1 MRFDRERPR
10 AIGATASAL
19 MAVIYYLIGLGVLRI
34 GGSSTGD
41 PVDLVMFG
49 ASAGTGFLVLAVLL
63 LRTDRRWVWMLA
75 AVAQVWVFLVYFL
88 VSGSREPPFEAWG
101 IVLRLL
107 QVPLFVVTVL
117 LAWRPAARGTT
128 GTRPA

>member
-88 VSGSREPPFEAWG
+88 VSGTREPPFETWG

>member
-1 MRFDRERPR
+1 MRFDRERPK

>member
-1 MRFDRERPR
+1 MRFDRERPK

-63 LRTDRRWVWMLA
+63 LRTDRRWVWVLA

-88 VSGSREPPFEAWG
+88 VSGTREPPFETWG

>member
-1 MRFDRERPR
+1 MRFDRERPK

-19 MAVIYYLIGLGVLRI
+19 MAVIYYLIGLGVLSI